1 MELNAKSSGRHVFF
15 VAGTGLLPILDFI
28 FFLFRKTIYTIA
40 KEKGGADAAKKVNV
54 YNEPFDLV
62 FSTDFT
68 VEIYGSFPSIK
79 ECLGFELIKRLC
91 IINSQMKDPT
101 FKAFFKF
108 SNGDKDF
115 DVECLNG
122 RLTQE
127 LVENILGKNMPERI
141 YVCGPPQFNEDVP
154 EFAKRNGFP
163 QDKIIRI

>member
-1 MELNAKSSGRHVFF
+1 M
-15 VAGTGLLPILDFI
+15 
-28 FFLFRKTIYTIA
+28 
-40 KEKGGADAAKKVNV
+40 NV

-91 IINSQMKDPT
+91 IINSQMKNPT

-115 DVECLNG
+115 DVESLKQRVN
-122 RLTQE
+122 QE
-127 LVENILGKNMPERI
+127 FVEKILSENRPDHI
-141 YVCGPPQFNEDVP
+141 YVCGPPQFNQDVP
-154 EFAKRNGFP
+154 EFAKNFGFSK
-163 QDKIIRI
+163 DKIILI